1 MRTSSIAANVRLLAV
16 LAACGLWISWGGLCA
31 AERPVARAVAPGIV
45 SAEKVDPKKAKAS
58 PDGSILWYDC
68 RELAVEGKGWTDT
81 ASYYDR
87 LPARAEGKVPPS
99 VWYLSH
105 CSAGLC
111 VRFTTDAPSLE
122 VRWTVAS
129 RNLAMPHMPADGVSG
144 VDLYA
149 KDKSGRWRFVGN
161 GQPVAVSNTA
171 SFTPPPGSPCL
182 VYLPLYNGV
191 TSIEIGIPKDRTLST
206 PDAFALKQRKCVVF
220 YGTSITQGGCASRPG
235 MAATAIV
242 GRQLDVAVINL
253 GFSGSGKME
262 PAMADL
268 LAELDPSA
276 YVLDCL
282 WNMSP
287 AEVSTRVAPFVKR
300 LRSARPNASIVL
312 AEDSSVR
319 NVCPTEKGRLLRA
332 VYKNLVAGGITNLHF
347 VSNQDMLGDDG
358 DGTVDGC
365 HPNDLGM
372 ARQANVF
379 TKALSTILETKGKQ

>member
-191 TSIEIGIPKDRTLST
+191 TFDRNRHSKG
-206 PDAFALKQRKCVVF
+206 PDTFHAR
-220 YGTSITQGGCASRPG
+220 
-235 MAATAIV
+235 
-242 GRQLDVAVINL
+242 
-253 GFSGSGKME
+253 
-262 PAMADL
+262 
-268 LAELDPSA
+268 
-276 YVLDCL
+276 
-282 WNMSP
+282 
-287 AEVSTRVAPFVKR
+287 R
-300 LRSARPNASIVL
+300 LRPQAAQVRGILRHLHYSGRLCIAAGHGRHGDRGPATGCGGDQLGLQRQWEDGAGNGGLARRTR
-312 AEDSSVR
+312 SVR
-319 NVCPTEKGRLLRA
+319 LCPRLL
-332 VYKNLVAGGITNLHF
+332 VEHVAGGSLHASGA
-347 VSNQDMLGDDG
+347 V
-358 DGTVDGC
+358 
-365 HPNDLGM
+365 
-372 ARQANVF
+372 RQAASLGASERVYC
-379 TKALSTILETKGKQ
+379 SCRRLERPERVPHGERTPLASGLQESGGGRDNEPPFRLEPGHVG